1 MSHTVFSRALGSNM
15 KRREFIGIF
24 AGMAAAW
31 PFAARAQQAAAR
43 IALLGSGS
51 ATTSGVFV
59 DAFKEGLREHGL
71 IEGQHYV
78 LDPRWAEGAYARFPQ
93 LAAELA
99 AQRPRVIMVTT
110 IAAVRAAQRVA
121 PDIPIVMTSINDPV
135 GAGLVASLGRP
146 GGNTT
151 GLANMTEDLT
161 PKVVDILRVVVPK
174 AARIAVLYNP
184 ANPSNMPM
192 LARIQGSI
200 EKSGGALHA
209 TPFKGA
215 GVIEATFADIAKGS
229 PNALLVINDATI
241 IDMRER
247 IASLALSHRIPAFSS
262 IPEMTDAGGI
272 AGYGTPRADLYRR
285 SAYYVKRIFEGAK
298 PADLAVEQPTRI
310 ELSINM
316 KTAKALGIAISDTL
330 MARADRVIE

>member
-1 MSHTVFSRALGSNM
+1 M
-15 KRREFIGIF
+15 KRREFIKLTG
-24 AGMAAAW
+24 GLAASW
-31 PFAARAQQAAAR
+31 PLAARAQKATAR

-51 ATTSGVFV
+51 AVSSDLFV
-59 DAFKEGLREHGL
+59 NAFKEGLREHGL
-71 IEGQHYV
+71 MEGRDYV
-78 LDPRWAEGAYARFPQ
+78 LDARWVEGAYERFPQ
-93 LAAELA
+93 LAGELA
-99 AQRPRVIMVTT
+99 AQRPSVIMVTT
-110 IAAVRAAQRVA
+110 IAAVRAAQRMA
-121 PDIPIVMTSINDPV
+121 PGIPIVMTSINDPV
-135 GAGLVASLGRP
+135 GAGLVTSLGRP

-192 LARIQGSI
+192 LERIQRGI
-200 EKSGGALHA
+200 EKSGGAVQA
-209 TPFKGA
+209 TPFKGPA
-215 GVIEATFADIAKGS
+215 DLEGTFADIAKGS
-229 PNALLVINDATI
+229 PDALLVINDATI
-241 IDMRER
+241 IDMRQR
-247 IASLALSHRIPAFSS
+247 IASLALSHRIPVFSS

-285 SAYYVKRIFEGAK
+285 SAYYVKRIFDGAK

-316 KTAKALGIAISDTL
+316 KTAKTLGISIPDTL
-330 MARADRVIE
+330 LAGADRVID

>member
-1 MSHTVFSRALGSNM
+1 M
-15 KRREFIGIF
+15 
-24 AGMAAAW
+24 
-31 PFAARAQQAAAR
+31 
-43 IALLGSGS
+43 
-51 ATTSGVFV
+51 
-59 DAFKEGLREHGL
+59 
-71 IEGQHYV
+71 
-78 LDPRWAEGAYARFPQ
+78 
-93 LAAELA
+93 
-99 AQRPRVIMVTT
+99 
-110 IAAVRAAQRVA
+110 
-121 PDIPIVMTSINDPV
+121 
-135 GAGLVASLGRP
+135 
-146 GGNTT
+146 
-151 GLANMTEDLT
+151 
-161 PKVVDILRVVVPK
+161 VDILRVVVPK

-192 LARIQGSI
+192 LVRIQGSI

-215 GVIEATFADIAKGS
+215 GDIEATFADIAKGS

-298 PADLAVEQPTRI
+298 PSDLAVEQPTRI

-316 KTAKALGIAISDTL
+316 KTAKALGITISDTL
-330 MARADRVIE
+330 IARADRVIE